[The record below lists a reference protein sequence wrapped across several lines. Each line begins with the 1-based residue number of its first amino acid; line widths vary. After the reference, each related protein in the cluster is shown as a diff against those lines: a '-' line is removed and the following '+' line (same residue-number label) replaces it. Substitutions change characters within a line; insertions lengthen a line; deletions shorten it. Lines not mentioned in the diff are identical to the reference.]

1 MRWKCENTGFNSIT
15 IGESIMTVIQ
25 AKVPDQLALQAQRMI
40 ERGWAL
46 DIDTIVTES
55 LRRYLESHEET
66 LTEQFVREDVEWG
79 LRGND

>member
-1 MRWKCENTGFNSIT
+1 
-15 IGESIMTVIQ
+15 MTVIQ